1 MRVAVVLSNMSS
13 SAIAEDLGY
22 RLKQARLNAN
32 LTQADLA
39 AKAGLS
45 RKVLMNAEKGKAQLD
60 NIIAILLS
68 LNMADQLDLF
78 IPKQDVSPLQLA
90 KLKGK
95 ERQRASKSVSQTKD
109 VDEPSW

>member
-13 SAIAEDLGY
+13 SAIAEDLGC

-39 AKAGLS
+39 ARAGLS

-78 IPKQDVSPLQLA
+78 IPKQDISPLQLA

-95 ERQRASKSVSQTKD
+95 ERQRASKSVGQTKG

>member
-1 MRVAVVLSNMSS
+1 MLSNMSS
-13 SAIAEDLGY
+13 SAIAEELGR

-39 AKAGLS
+39 SRAGLS
-45 RKVLMNAEKGKAQLD
+45 RKVLMNAEKGRAQLD
-60 NIIAILLS
+60 NVIAILLS

-78 IPKQDVSPLQLA
+78 IPKQDISPIQLA

-95 ERQRASKSVSQTKD
+95 ERQRASRSVSQIKD
-109 VDEPSW
+109 VNESSW